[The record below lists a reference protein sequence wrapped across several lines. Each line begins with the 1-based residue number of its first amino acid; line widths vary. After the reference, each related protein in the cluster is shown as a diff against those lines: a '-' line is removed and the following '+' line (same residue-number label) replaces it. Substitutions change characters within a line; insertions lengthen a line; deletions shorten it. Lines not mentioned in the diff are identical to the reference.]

1 VKVMTD
7 GLLAADEVERIGL
20 EFIKGTY
27 YRGKITINQTTLVTE
42 GDFPVYRLEGSIK
55 IPSRNPLGRLISQ
68 DSPYTFKM
76 QVHALEGSILGY
88 ELR

>member
-1 VKVMTD
+1 MKVMTE
-7 GLLAADEVERIGL
+7 GLLAAGEVERIGL

-27 YRGKITINQTTLVTE
+27 YRGTVTISQTTLVTE
-42 GDFPVYRLEGSIK
+42 GAFPVYHLEGSIK

-88 ELR
+88 EVR